1 MPPKTASRPT
11 SQDPLPETAL
21 TEHLEH
27 HLRNLAN
34 YRPFR
39 FMSPLEIMSYLEAKG
54 YRPAFIDEAM
64 KRIVTA
70 GGPAPRRKRTSPRQ
84 LLKR

>member
-1 MPPKTASRPT
+1 MPPRHAPMTEA
-11 SQDPLPETAL
+11 LPETAL

-39 FMSPLEIMSYLEAKG
+39 FMSPVEIMSFLEAKG

-64 KRIVTA
+64 KRIVSA
-70 GGPAPRRKRTSPRQ
+70 GAPAPRRKRTSPRQ